1 MEWKKNQIDF
11 YIDDHL
17 ITTETP
23 ASFAPGRWV
32 FNHEFFIILNLAM
45 GGEFAGDIDPALNKT
60 QLFVDYIRYY
70 SIDGVGK
77 LSKK

>member
-1 MEWKKNQIDF
+1 
-11 YIDDHL
+11 L

-32 FNHEFFIILNLAM
+32 FNHEFFLILNLAM

-60 QLFVDYIRYY
+60 QLFVDYIRYF
-70 SIDGVGK
+70 SVNGVGK
-77 LSKK
+77 VTKG